1 MKTRNPFQNYRHA
14 IGIFIIGVMLSAFGL
29 KAQSQT
35 NFTGKWELDTIKSKF
50 CRLDLKFEGTII
62 LEIEQNK
69 ATIAFDAIYK
79 RKDSEDWK
87 SGVDT
92 YTLDGIE
99 KTTESSVST
108 EKRKTEW
115 SADKKKLTITVLNI
129 VTKEGKTQE
138 FLNKDTYSLSA
149 DGLTLT
155 MESYFNNPLTGE
167 LNSTKV
173 YHKR

>member
-1 MKTRNPFQNYRHA
+1 MKTKNPFNRKA
-14 IGIFIIGVMLSAFGL
+14 IGIFIIGLMLSAVSI

-35 NFTGKWELDTIKSKF
+35 NFTGKWELDTLKSKL

-92 YTLDGIE
+92 YNLDGKE
-99 KTTESSVST
+99 KTTESRVGT

-115 SADKKKLTITVLNI
+115 SADKKKLIITVLNI
-129 VTKEGKTQE
+129 QTREGKTQE
-138 FLNKDTYSLSA
+138 YLNKDTYSLSD
-149 DGLTLT
+149 DGLMLT
-155 MESYFNNPLTGE
+155 MESYFNNPITGE